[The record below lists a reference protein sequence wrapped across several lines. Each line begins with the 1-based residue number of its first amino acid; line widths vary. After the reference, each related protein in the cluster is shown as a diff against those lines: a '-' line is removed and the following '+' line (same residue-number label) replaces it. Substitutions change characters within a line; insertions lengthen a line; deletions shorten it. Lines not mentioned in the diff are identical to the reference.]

1 MGTGPVRCSE
11 CGETWPK
18 NLTPVLKAKRGCPAC
33 SPDTF
38 N

>member
-1 MGTGPVRCSE
+1 MDNGPVRCGS

-18 NLTPVLKAKRGCPAC
+18 NLAPVLKGERDCPAC

-38 N
+38 R